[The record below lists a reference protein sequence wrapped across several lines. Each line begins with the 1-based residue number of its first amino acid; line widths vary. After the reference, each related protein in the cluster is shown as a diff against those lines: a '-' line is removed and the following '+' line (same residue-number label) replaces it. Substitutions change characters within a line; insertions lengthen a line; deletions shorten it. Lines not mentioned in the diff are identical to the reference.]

1 MDKDFL
7 TANLKVFFK
16 KFFDTEISENDIE
29 YICQD
34 MEPHSV
40 AVLMTEYIEHIIGD
54 SDQMLPHIEEFI
66 GCMMNK
72 KHYK

>member
-29 YICQD
+29 Y
-34 MEPHSV
+34 V
-40 AVLMTEYIEHIIGD
+40 EHIIGN
-54 SDQMLPHIEEFI
+54 SDPMLPHIEEFI
-66 GCMMNK
+66 GSMMNK
-72 KHYK
+72 KI

>member
-1 MDKDFL
+1 M

-16 KFFDTEISENDIE
+16 KFFDTEIPENGIE

-34 MEPHSV
+34 MEAHSV

-54 SDQMLPHIEEFI
+54 SDQMLTHIEEFI
-66 GCMMNK
+66 GFMINEK
-72 KHYK
+72 IIYHI

>member
-7 TANLKVFFK
+7 TVNLKVFFK

-34 MEPHSV
+34 MDPYSI
-40 AVLMTEYIEHIIGD
+40 AVLMTEYVEHIIGD
-54 SDQMLPHIEEFI
+54 SDPMLPV
-66 GCMMNK
+66 
-72 KHYK
+72 

>member
-1 MDKDFL
+1 M

-16 KFFDTEISENDIE
+16 KFFDNEISENDIK

-34 MEPHSV
+34 MDQHSI
-40 AVLMTEYIEHIIGD
+40 AVLITEYVEYIIGD

-66 GCMMNK
+66 GSIMNEK
-72 KHYK
+72 NYK

>member
-16 KFFDTEISENDIE
+16 KFFDTEIPENGIE

-34 MEPHSV
+34 MQPHSV

-54 SDQMLPHIEEFI
+54 SDPMLPHIEEFI
-66 GCMMNK
+66 VSMMNK
-72 KHYK
+72 KL

>member
-34 MEPHSV
+34 MDPYSIS
-40 AVLMTEYIEHIIGD
+40 VLMTEYVEHIIGD
-54 SDQMLPHIEEFI
+54 SDPMLPHIEEFI
-66 GCMMNK
+66 GSMMNK
-72 KHYK
+72 KL

>member
-1 MDKDFL
+1 MYKDFL

-29 YICQD
+29 Y
-34 MEPHSV
+34 V
-40 AVLMTEYIEHIIGD
+40 EHIIGD

-66 GCMMNK
+66 GFMINEK
-72 KHYK
+72 KI